1 MCGITGFIDFN
12 RQAKREFLL
21 GTVEKMATTLHH
33 RGPDSAGAWADEA
46 CGVALG
52 FRRLAILD
60 LSAEGEQ
67 PMRSMDGRFT
77 IVFNGEIYN
86 FLELRGELEKLGH
99 RFRGHSDTEV
109 TLAAFV
115 EWGIEATVKK
125 LNGMFAIAVWDANA
139 EELTLIRDRIGKKP
153 LYYGAFGDTFVF
165 GSELK
170 SLRAHADFRGE
181 IDRESLALYFKFGYV
196 PGSRSIFQNVKKL
209 APAHF
214 VKIRAARKEVGEQS
228 AYWSLREAA
237 IDGSENPLAGSDDE
251 ILAEFETLL
260 RDAVKRRMLADVPL
274 GAFLSGGIDSSTVV
288 ALMQAQSAKPVKT
301 FTIGFHEAEYNE
313 AEHARRIAEHLQTE
327 HHELYVTSREA
338 LDVIPKLPAM
348 YDEPFADSSALPTF
362 LVSQLARQT
371 VTVSLSGD
379 GGDELFGGYGR
390 YFLAARLWEK
400 VKLLPRHL
408 RKPAA
413 SAIAFAGSSA
423 SKFSQSQAGR
433 GRQSGAAQK
442 LAMLSDYMQAD
453 DADTLYANLIS
464 LWQTPPI
471 IESKLNGAAKNFDFA
486 GLENFS
492 ERMMLRDA
500 LTYLPDDILVKVDRA
515 SMSVSLEARAP
526 ILDYRVVEFAWR
538 VPMRLKIRDGQGKF
552 LLRELLNKYV
562 PRKITERPKM
572 GFDVPVAVWLR
583 GELRDWAESLIDAT
597 RLKREGFLDVNAV
610 QEKWQEHLSG
620 TRNHQHALWAV
631 LMFQAWLDEWN

>member
-1 MCGITGFIDFN
+1 MCGIAGFIDFS
-12 RQAKREFLL
+12 RKARREFLL
-21 GTVEKMATTLHH
+21 GTVERMAMTLYK
-33 RGPDSAGAWADEA
+33 RGPDSAGAWADER
-46 CGVALG
+46 CGAALG

-67 PMRSMDGRFT
+67 PMKSADKRFT
-77 IVFNGEIYN
+77 VVFNGEIYN
-86 FLELRGELEKLGH
+86 FLELRGELEKIGH

-109 TLAAFV
+109 MLAAFV

-125 LNGMFAIAVWDANA
+125 LNGMFAIAVWDAAA
-139 EELTLIRDRIGKKP
+139 EELILIRDRIGKKP

-170 SLRAHADFRGE
+170 SLRAHPDFHGE
-181 IDRESLALYFKFGYV
+181 IDRESLALYLKFGYV
-196 PGSRSIFQNVKKL
+196 PGSRSIYRSVKKL
-209 APAHF
+209 APAHL
-214 VKIRAARKEVGEQS
+214 VKIRGKQIGEQT
-228 AYWSLREAA
+228 AYWNLREVAA
-237 IDGSENPLAGSDDE
+237 MGSANPFEGSDEE
-251 ILAEFETLL
+251 ISNEFETLM

-288 ALMQAQSAKPVKT
+288 ALMQAQSSQPVKT
-301 FTIGFHEAEYNE
+301 FTIGFHEGEYNE
-313 AEHARRIAEHLQTE
+313 AEHAKRIADYLQTE

-390 YFLAARLWEK
+390 YFLASRLWGK
-400 VKLLPRHL
+400 VRLVPRGL
-408 RKPAA
+408 RNTTA
-413 SAIAFAGSSA
+413 SAIALAGSGA
-423 SKFSQSQAGR
+423 RKFSQSQAGR

-442 LAMLSDYMQAD
+442 LAMLSDYMKAD
-453 DADTLYANLIS
+453 DADALYANLMS
-464 LWQTPPI
+464 LWQTPPVV
-471 IESKLNGAAKNFDFA
+471 ESNLNGAAKNFDFA
-486 GLENFS
+486 GLENFR

-500 LTYLPDDILVKVDRA
+500 LDYLPDDILVKVDRA
-515 SMSVSLEARAP
+515 SMGVSLEARAP

-552 LLRELLNKYV
+552 LLRQLLNKYV
-562 PRKITERPKM
+562 PREITERPKM

-583 GELRDWAESLIDAT
+583 GELRDWAESLINAA
-597 RLKREGFLDVNAV
+597 RLKREGFLDVKAV
-610 QEKWQEHLSG
+610 QEKWKEHLSG
-620 TRNHQHALWAV
+620 KRNHQHALWAV